1 MTQCYAPTNDAQDE
15 DKENFN
21 KQLGGIFSKVPNLE
35 VYLVKFPHAV
45 WVCIAMG
52 SFNAKVGT
60 ITKIGKRGGN
70 MALYRD
76 EQQWQKAYTNMQ

>member
-1 MTQCYAPTNDAQDE
+1 MH
-15 DKENFN
+15 
-21 KQLGGIFSKVPNLE
+21 QLMMHRMKTRKILINNLE